1 MKKVFITFLLVVVAA
16 LSLVA
21 CSDDKSENTGKEESG
36 SDIGGC
42 YLTIKDFRVTVPTG
56 WQIDRTDTLVAI
68 IPPSHSKD
76 ENIIIATFSVG
87 DGITAK
93 ELLSDDAEI
102 PSDAKQSVT
111 PDVGVDTIN
120 ATWLDDD
127 MIFWTKYFFV
137 KDNTA
142 YVVQVKHTKEDK
154 DGIIDILDTF
164 SFKN

>member
-1 MKKVFITFLLVVVAA
+1 MKKVFITFLLVVVALA
-16 LSLVA
+16 FVA
-21 CSDDKSENTGKEESG
+21 CSDDKSEDTGKEESG
-36 SDIGGC
+36 SDIDGC
-42 YLTIKDFRVTVPTG
+42 YLTIKDFRVTVPSG

-93 ELLSDDAEI
+93 ELLSDDTEI

-111 PDVGVDTIN
+111 PDVDVDTIN

-127 MIFWTKYFFV
+127 MVSRTKYFFV

-164 SFKN
+164 SFKH